1 MMGER
6 CSLRSSTF
14 LKCVPDEFLKCVRI
28 AYPWD
33 ATKFTPNI
41 TGIPPHVTLMDDM
54 ERMRRN
60 YDALRAEIEGDMDDM
75 MEKMGVG
82 GLECHTN
89 KALEAI

>member
-1 MMGER
+1 MG
-6 CSLRSSTF
+6 CNKIHSKYHWDST
-14 LKCVPDEFLKCVRI
+14 
-28 AYPWD
+28 
-33 ATKFTPNI
+33 
-41 TGIPPHVTLMDDM
+41 HVTLMDDM

-60 YDALRAEIEGDMDDM
+60 SDALRAEIEGDMDDM

>member
-1 MMGER
+1 MIGER
-6 CSLRSSTF
+6 CSFR
-14 LKCVPDEFLKCVRI
+14 DYEFLKDVTDKLLKLSRI

-33 ATKFTPNI
+33 ATKFNPNI

-60 YDALRAEIEGDMDDM
+60 SDALRAEIEGDMDDM